1 MHAFTATVTHLAV
14 HTAQDL
20 VTAAIR
26 HSQVLGNASAVAV
39 VDATGNLLAFARMDG
54 TAASSTQVAT
64 DKAYT
69 AAAFGD
75 SEGWLEQGKGFGDA
89 GTAVATAAVDRLVPL
104 PGGVPVLDGS
114 TTVGAIGVSGGT
126 ADEDKQV
133 AAAAVADVLG
143 KKDEE
148 IPASIRG
155 YFAALRANDPG
166 AFAACFADGSVGHDP
181 VGAPPLHGP
190 DAVRSMLTDFL
201 PTWGR
206 FDGVTE
212 DEAFVSGNSVAVRW
226 TGSGLSSSGS
236 PVVWTGINT
245 FLLSDDG
252 LIETL
257 YATFDAPSMTRQLNA

>member
-54 TAASSTQVAT
+54 TAAPSTQVAT

-201 PTWGR
+201 PTWGGSTASPR
-206 FDGVTE
+206 TKRSSPATPSPSDGPG
-212 DEAFVSGNSVAVRW
+212 A
-226 TGSGLSSSGS
+226 GLSSSGS